1 MEISSLLSMG
11 RALLPVFPLV
21 RKWLTFESFFSL
33 PCDKQAEAIKYIDES
48 HHETEPLK
56 KYQQELTLTGYGF
69 GRNRALAEY
78 AIRFYLHSPSEHKGF
93 ARALFSIKSL
103 YEFQSSELRLRKGPV
118 WFASLL
124 MLMTTAL
131 FVSAIPLW
139 NHTALLSHKVLIVA
153 CVVILALQY
162 GFIGITIV
170 INYARLRRRLNAFNF
185 FITLYRLK
193 KLSRVKEQ
201 A

>member
-1 MEISSLLSMG
+1 MEISSLLSMA
-11 RALLPVFPLV
+11 RALLPVLPLV
-21 RKWLTFESFFSL
+21 KKWLIFGSFFSL
-33 PCDKQAEAIKYIDES
+33 PDDKQSEAIKYINES
-48 HHETEPLK
+48 LNETEPLK
-56 KYQQELTLTGYGF
+56 KYQQELTLAGYGL

-78 AIRFYLHSPSEHKGF
+78 ALRFYLRSPSKHKGF
-93 ARALFSIKSL
+93 VRALFSIKSL
-103 YEFQSSELRLRKGPV
+103 YEFQNSELRLRKGPA
-118 WFASLL
+118 WFAGLL

-131 FVSAIPLW
+131 FMSAIPLW
-139 NHTALLSHKVLIVA
+139 NHTALMTHKVLIVA

-193 KLSRVKEQ
+193 RMTRMKEQ
-201 A
+201 K